1 MTKRILVM
9 GLPGAGKTYL
19 AQHIVEHLQAD
30 KKRVGWLN
38 ADDVR
43 KKYDDWDFSEA
54 GRIRQSK
61 RMRELAD
68 AMTDCD
74 FVICD
79 FVAPLV
85 EMRNNFKADWTIW
98 VDTIREGRYADTN
111 AMFVEP
117 EVYDFRVTV
126 QKAETWGE
134 FIAGHILDDRRRPVF
149 DWKKET
155 VQMLGR
161 WQPWHDGHRALF
173 ERLLAKT
180 GQVIIQVRDVQ
191 GWQGS
196 NPFEVAKVKGFI
208 KRDLDPLYQG
218 QYEIQVVPNI
228 VHIGWGRGAR
238 PESPNDRLCK
248 ELLDLFVVVFVKD
261 AAEEQ
266 DAIVSQLLI
275 YDINF
280 FVFNFFLFR
289 SGVKRLAKCWLDKE
303 YCLPYIKFG

>member
-1 MTKRILVM
+1 MTQRILVM

-19 AQHIVEHLQAD
+19 AQHIVDHLQAD

-43 KKYDDWDFSEA
+43 KKYNDWDFSDA
-54 GRIRQSK
+54 GRIRQSL

-68 AMTDCD
+68 AMTDID
-74 FVICD
+74 YVICD

-98 VDTIREGRYADTN
+98 VDTIDKGRYEDTN
-111 AMFVEP
+111 KAFISP
-117 EVYDFRVTV
+117 EQYDFRITEQNAV
-126 QKAETWGE
+126 KWGE
-134 FIAGHILDDRRRPVF
+134 FVAAHIIDNRRRPVF

-161 WQPWHDGHRALF
+161 WQPWHLGHRALF

-180 GQVIIQVRDVQ
+180 GQVVIQIRDVQ

-196 NPFEVAKVKGFI
+196 NPFEVEKVKGFI
-208 KRDLDPLYQG
+208 KRDLDMLYQG

-228 VHIGWGRGAR
+228 VHIGWGRGVGYTSGEETFD
-238 PESPNDRLCK
+238 ES
-248 ELLDLFVVVFVKD
+248 VT
-261 AAEEQ
+261 
-266 DAIVSQLLI
+266 
-275 YDINF
+275 DISATKIRKS
-280 FVFNFFLFR
+280 L
-289 SGVKRLAKCWLDKE
+289 GLE
-303 YCLPYIKFG
+303 